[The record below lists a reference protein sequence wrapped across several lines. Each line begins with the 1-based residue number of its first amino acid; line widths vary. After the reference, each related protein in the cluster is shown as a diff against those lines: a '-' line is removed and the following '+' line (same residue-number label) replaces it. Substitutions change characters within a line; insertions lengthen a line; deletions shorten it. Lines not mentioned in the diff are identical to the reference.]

1 VSDLYWYV
9 SWHNFAAQLTWN
21 KPDLHVLYY
30 EDYTTKYN
38 ETVASLLSFLDLP
51 SVASP
56 VAFDSSKS
64 YSAFYTDDQ
73 REAVRN
79 FVRRFSTKDAWN
91 LLRRYFD

>member
-9 SWHNFAAQLTWN
+9 LWHNFAAQLTLN
-21 KPDLHVLYY
+21 KPDVHVLYY

-38 ETVASLLSFLDLP
+38 ETVASLLSLLELP

-56 VAFDSSKS
+56 IAFESSKS

-73 REAVRN
+73 RTAVQV
-79 FVRRFSTKDAWN
+79 FVQRFSTEDAWK
-91 LLRRYFD
+91 LLRKYFD